1 MSPELE
7 CVLKFESLIR
17 YILKIGTQIRD
28 LDKIKYSNWSL
39 ELEWVLKFETR
50 IRLGTQC
57 VTRFGF
63 KMEI

>member
-7 CVLKFESLIR
+7 HVLKFESLIR

-28 LDKIKYSNWSL
+28 QGKIRYSNWSL